1 MDIRAQT
8 IVGEQVE
15 TVNQEMPFQLLEI
28 TTKICTKI
36 KWAVVQKIYKE
47 VMKIYRDWIIT
58 DRQTDF
64 SNRQQIL
71 LLG

>member
-1 MDIRAQT
+1 MDIRAQS
-8 IVGEQVE
+8 VGGQVE
-15 TVNQEMPFQLLEI
+15 TVYQEMPYLLQEI

-36 KWAVVQKIYKE
+36 KWAVVQKKYKE

-58 DRQTDF
+58 DPKTDF
-64 SNRQQIL
+64 SNHQQIL